1 MMRLA
6 YRMTLLAGLFLA
18 GCFGGGPSGGFFGGP
33 SSGPSSEPASLTP
46 LVAFMSSAQPAASA
60 QLDDPVFGN
69 GISVTQEEAFLSAS
83 GEDCRRATV
92 VARERE
98 PEMVVVCRAG
108 EGQAWKMMPRIMGS
122 ARP

>member
-6 YRMTLLAGLFLA
+6 YYTTLLVGLFLA
-18 GCFGGGPSGGFFGGP
+18 GCFGGNPP
-33 SSGPSSEPASLTP
+33 PAPEPLSP
-46 LVAFMSSAQPAASA
+46 LVAFMSSAQPATTE

-69 GISVTQEEAFLSAS
+69 GIRVTQEESFLSAS

-98 PEMVVVCRAG
+98 AEMVVVCRTAG
-108 EGQAWKMMPRIMGS
+108 GQSWKMMPRIMGT

>member
-6 YRMTLLAGLFLA
+6 YRTTLLAGLFLA
-18 GCFGGGPSGGFFGGP
+18 GCFGGSPP
-33 SSGPSSEPASLTP
+33 PAPEPLTP